1 VGVPEPEVS
10 QTPNINAHKQ
20 TD

>member
-1 VGVPEPEVS
+1 MPEQEVS

>member
-1 VGVPEPEVS
+1 MPDPKVS
-10 QTPNINAHKQ
+10 QTPNINAHRQ